1 MMSTRP
7 ALVLLALGVA
17 AIAVGLPFTEAA
29 AQSFPTRPIR
39 LIVPYP
45 PGGST
50 DILARL
56 LAERVS
62 GPLGQPMVVE
72 NRSGATGV
80 IGAEAVA
87 RSPADGYTVLM
98 GVNGPLSIMPAM
110 RATMPYDSLKD
121 FTPVILTAKAP
132 KLLVVHPSIPAN
144 TLQELIA
151 VLRAGPKPLSFA
163 SAGVGSTGHLASEM
177 LKQGAKVAMT
187 HVPYKGASPAIA
199 DLIAGHVQVVFE
211 VMPQLLPLV
220 QSGKI
225 RALAITSTQRSPVL
239 PNLPTLAESG
249 FPGFE
254 SYTWFGI
261 VAPTGT
267 PVAAVNRLNAE
278 FAAVL
283 QTTDMK
289 KRLDELGAEY
299 APNTPEEFGSF
310 LRADFQKW
318 GRVVREGNIKE

>member
-1 MMSTRP
+1 MFMRSV
-7 ALVLLALGVA
+7 ALVLVCA
-17 AIAVGLPFTEAA
+17 AAMLQSAPAA
-29 AQSFPTRPIR
+29 AQAFPAKPIR
-39 LIVPYP
+39 LVVPYP

-62 GPLGQPMVVE
+62 GPLGQTMVVE
-72 NRSGATGV
+72 NRSGATGL
-80 IGAEAVA
+80 IGAEMVA
-87 RSPADGYTVLM
+87 RSAPDGHTLLM
-98 GVNGPLSIMPAM
+98 GVNGPLSIMPGL
-110 RATMPYDSLKD
+110 RPNMPYDSLKD
-121 FTPVILTAKAP
+121 FAPVILTAKAP

-144 TLQELIA
+144 TPQEL
-151 VLRAGPKPLSFA
+151 VTYLKSGQRNVSYA
-163 SAGVGSTGHLASEM
+163 SSGVGTTGHLANEM
-177 LKQGAKVAMT
+177 MKQIAGVKME
-187 HVPYKGASPAIA
+187 HVPYKGAGPAMA
-199 DLIAGHVQVVFE
+199 DLIAGHVQVAIE

-261 VAPTGT
+261 VAPAGT
-267 PVAAVNRLNAE
+267 PAAAVNRLNAE
-278 FAAVL
+278 FAKVL
-283 QTTDMK
+283 QTPELA

-299 APNTPEEFGSF
+299 SPNTPEQFGQF
-310 LRADFQKW
+310 LRADLEKW
-318 GRVVREGNIKE
+318 RRVIREGGIKE

>member
-1 MMSTRP
+1 MKR
-7 ALVLLALGVA
+7 LLTLAALGFALA
-17 AIAVGLPFTEAA
+17 APAHAWPDKTITLVVPF
-29 AQSFPTRPIR
+29 
-39 LIVPYP
+39 P

-62 GPLGQPMVVE
+62 GPLGQTMVVE
-72 NRSGATGV
+72 NRSGATGL
-80 IGAEAVA
+80 IGAEMVA
-87 RSPADGYTVLM
+87 RSAPDGHTLLM
-98 GVNGPLSIMPAM
+98 GVNGPLSIMPGL
-110 RATMPYDSLKD
+110 RPNMPYDSLKD
-121 FTPVILTAKAP
+121 FAPVILTAKAP

-144 TLQELIA
+144 TPQEL
-151 VLRAGPKPLSFA
+151 VTYLKSGQRNVSYA
-163 SAGVGSTGHLASEM
+163 SSGVGTTGHLANEM
-177 LKQGAKVAMT
+177 MKQIAGVKME
-187 HVPYKGASPAIA
+187 HVPYKGAGPAMA
-199 DLIAGHVQVVFE
+199 DLIAGHVQVAIE

-261 VAPTGT
+261 VAPAGT
-267 PVAAVNRLNAE
+267 PAAAVNRLNAE
-278 FAAVL
+278 FAKVL
-283 QTTDMK
+283 QTPELA

-299 APNTPEEFGSF
+299 SPNTPEQFGQF
-310 LRADFQKW
+310 LRADLEKW
-318 GRVVREGNIKE
+318 RRVIREGGIKE